1 VLAAQIAL
9 CCILVTAS
17 FVSLRGLVE
26 SLTMPLGIEPR
37 GVAAAAFDLGPAG
50 YQGPQVPAFQQKALE
65 FIERIPGVTSAAFS
79 DTIPLYMD
87 QSDVVVYSSDTTDL
101 RPKNAKRTYHYVVS
115 PGFFHT
121 VGTKLIAGRDFTW
134 HDKANTPPVA
144 IVNQTFAKQILG
156 GTDRVGSFF
165 RNGPLVHVVGIVE
178 DGKYQGLAEEARPAL
193 FVPIMQHPEASVI
206 FIARTTRAE
215 RPVGAE
221 MRRVVQDLDPRLPVY
236 STASLN
242 ELLSFTY
249 LPVHA
254 AVISLG
260 AFGLL
265 AILLS
270 ITGIYGV
277 AAYNVSRRQREI
289 AIRVAIGGRRY
300 HVVRQ
305 ILGRTGIFVS
315 IGCLAGLALG
325 MGASRLLENI
335 VYQATPRDPLVIIA
349 VVLTM
354 GAVGIA
360 AAYRPARRALTLDP
374 AEVLRQD

>member
-1 VLAAQIAL
+1 
-9 CCILVTAS
+9 
-17 FVSLRGLVE
+17 
-26 SLTMPLGIEPR
+26 
-37 GVAAAAFDLGPAG
+37 
-50 YQGPQVPAFQQKALE
+50 
-65 FIERIPGVTSAAFS
+65 
-79 DTIPLYMD
+79 
-87 QSDVVVYSSDTTDL
+87 
-101 RPKNAKRTYHYVVS
+101 
-115 PGFFHT
+115 
-121 VGTKLIAGRDFTW
+121 
-134 HDKANTPPVA
+134 
-144 IVNQTFAKQILG
+144 
-156 GTDRVGSFF
+156 
-165 RNGPLVHVVGIVE
+165 
-178 DGKYQGLAEEARPAL
+178 
-193 FVPIMQHPEASVI
+193 
-206 FIARTTRAE
+206 
-215 RPVGAE
+215 

-242 ELLSFTY
+242 ELLDFTY
-249 LPVHA
+249 LPVRA

-289 AIRVAIGGRRY
+289 AIRVAIGGCRY

-325 MGASRLLENI
+325 MGASRLLGSI

-354 GAVGIA
+354 GTVGIA

-374 AEVLRQD
+374 AEVLHED